1 MSSPSARHLAGVA
14 LVSATLLMTELALT
28 RIFSVV
34 MYYHFAFLAISI
46 ALFGLSASGVFA
58 YVARRRLERYSTDAL
73 LSVESLV
80 YAVTLIVALF
90 FLVRLRV
97 GLNYSPQNLVLMLT
111 IYALAALPFFT
122 GGLVVTLAIS
132 RLSAQVNA
140 VYAADLIGAAGGCL
154 ILIPLLDRL
163 GAPGVVLSAA
173 ALSLAAATLFAPAAF
188 RQRIGGIGALV
199 LLVPIA
205 GQLSGIA
212 GFDVVDTKGHQGDR
226 ILFSKWNS
234 FSRIGVY
241 ERTHGDWSLSPAY
254 KGALPDTRFMDIDS
268 AASTP
273 ILGLAPD
280 LSNAQYLRYELTA
293 LAYHIVGARY
303 SSPEARRPQP
313 TSSPLAT
320 RNQQLATGNQQ
331 PAPSNPASTGFTAL
345 VIGPGG
351 GRDLASAL
359 VFGAARVDGVEIN
372 PIIADEV
379 MRDRFREFSGGIY
392 THPRVRVVVD
402 DGRSFVRRTPERYD
416 VIQASLVD
424 TWAATAAGAYT
435 LTENTLY
442 TVEAFNDYLDHLT
455 DGGVLTITRWVA
467 DGLRLVSLAQAAC
480 EARGWSAADRLAI
493 VRHDRVA
500 TFLLK
505 RTPFTPEESARLR
518 AISSELGF
526 DVLYAPDAA
535 PAGRSQTGGSE
546 DMAPDASEVPN
557 VTRPAQDVIVDG
569 AATGDYARLILAADR
584 EQFYAAY
591 RSDIRP
597 TTDDRPFFFHT
608 TKLAH
613 QFDVAFGRT
622 MLFGNGL
629 SALLTLLGIST
640 GLVALFVVGPLVM
653 TGRGD
658 SRPRGWLA
666 WLVYFGALGAG
677 FMLIEVSVLQRF
689 VLLLGHPV
697 YSLTVTLF
705 SLLLGTGLGAAWSRR
720 FDPAR
725 LRRTGAIGVAT
736 VACLALVVIVVATPV
751 VSWAIP
757 FSRGVRMLI
766 AVAML
771 VPLGVALG
779 IPMPTGLRMLSA
791 HAPQMVAWAWGMNG
805 ALSVLGATLAIF
817 IAMNWGFRVT
827 LLGASATYLIGLAAL
842 LAATQAQPTQSVKPR

>member
-1 MSSPSARHLAGVA
+1 MTSPSRRHLAGVA

-46 ALFGLSASGVFA
+46 ALFGVSASGVFA
-58 YVARRRLERYSTDAL
+58 YVMRRRLDRYSVDAL
-73 LSVESLV
+73 LAVQSVV
-80 YAVTLIVALF
+80 YAISTIVALF
-90 FLVRLRV
+90 WLVRLRV
-97 GLNYSPQNLVLMLT
+97 GMSFSPHNLTLMLT
-111 IYALAALPFFT
+111 IYALAALPFFS
-122 GGLVVTLAIS
+122 GGLVVTLAIA

-163 GAPGVVLSAA
+163 GAPGVVLAAA
-173 ALSLAAATLFAPAAF
+173 ALAIAAAVLFAPGHSRRRVAAA
-188 RQRIGGIGALV
+188 GLV
-199 LLVPIA
+199 VVLVPIA
-205 GQLSGIA
+205 GQLSGRA

-226 ILFSKWNS
+226 ILFSRWNS

-241 ERTHGDWSLSPAY
+241 QRPHGDWSLSPAY
-254 KGALPDTRFMDIDS
+254 KGPLPDTRFMDIDS

-273 ILGLAPD
+273 ILGLASD

-293 LAYHIVGARY
+293 LAYHLKENGLARG
-303 SSPEARRPQP
+303 SALSDAASGDTAARPQ
-313 TSSPLAT
+313 SPS
-320 RNQQLATGNQQ
+320 
-331 PAPSNPASTGFTAL
+331 PAGFTAL

-359 VFGAARVDGVEIN
+359 VFGASRVDGVEIN

-392 THPRVRVVVD
+392 TNPRVRIAVD

-435 LTENTLY
+435 LTENSLY
-442 TVEAFNDYLDHLT
+442 TVDAFGDYLDHLT

-467 DGLRLVSLAQAAC
+467 DGLRLVSLAQEAC
-480 EARGWSAADRLAI
+480 ARRGWPSADRLAI
-493 VRHDRVA
+493 VRQDRVA

-505 RTPFTPEESARLR
+505 KTPFTAGEIGELR
-518 AISSELGF
+518 AVADRLGF
-526 DVLYAPDAA
+526 DVLYAP
-535 PAGRSQTGGSE
+535 GERGTTTRSGSLE
-546 DMAPDASEVPN
+546 ASPQF
-557 VTRPAQDVIVDG
+557 TRPAPDVIVDG
-569 AATGDYARLILAADR
+569 ASTGDYARLITAADR
-584 EQFYAAY
+584 EQFYASY
-591 RSDIRP
+591 RADIRP

-608 TKLAH
+608 TKIKD
-613 QFDVAFGRT
+613 QFDVAFGQK

-629 SALLTLLGIST
+629 SALMTLLGVST
-640 GLVALFVVGPLVM
+640 ALVVLFVIGPLAVA
-653 TGRGD
+653 GRGQA
-658 SRPRGWLA
+658 RPRGWLA

-720 FDPAR
+720 LASVS
-725 LRRTGAIGVAT
+725 LRRNGAMAILIVGAIALAFVA
-736 VACLALVVIVVATPV
+736 VATPI

-757 FSRGVRMLI
+757 FSRGSRMLV

-771 VPLGVALG
+771 MPIGVALG
-779 IPMPTGLRMLSA
+779 IPMPTGMRMLSGR
-791 HAPQMVAWAWGMNG
+791 APQMLAWAWGING

-817 IAMNWGFRVT
+817 IAMNWGFRIA
-827 LLGASATYLIGLAAL
+827 LLTASGTYLIAFAAF
-842 LAATQAQPTQSVKPR
+842 LAATRSSVSSVSEFEDVSTSR

>member
-1 MSSPSARHLAGVA
+1 MSLRPARHLAGVA

-58 YVARRRLERYSTDAL
+58 YVARRRLDRYSTDAL
-73 LSVESLV
+73 LSIESLV

-97 GLNYSPQNLVLMLT
+97 GLNYSPANLVLMLT

-140 VYAADLIGAAGGCL
+140 VYASDLIGAAAGCL

-173 ALSLAAATLFAPAAF
+173 ALALAAAALFAPPPLRA
-188 RQRIGGIGALV
+188 RIGAAGACV
-199 LLVPIA
+199 LLVPLA
-205 GQLSGIA
+205 GQLSGLA
-212 GFDVVDTKGHQGDR
+212 GFDVVDTKGHRGDR

-254 KGALPDTRFMDIDS
+254 KGPLPDTRFMDIDS

-280 LSNAQYLRYELTA
+280 LSNAQYLHYELTA
-293 LAYHIVGARY
+293 LAYHMVGARY
-303 SSPEARRPQP
+303 SALGASRHPSTPGDHLAP
-313 TSSPLAT
+313 SS
-320 RNQQLATGNQQ
+320 QH
-331 PAPSNPASTGFTAL
+331 PAPDGFTAL

-359 VFGAARVDGVEIN
+359 VFGASRVDGVEIN
-372 PIIADEV
+372 PIIANDV
-379 MRDRFREFSGGIY
+379 MRERFRDFSGGIY

-402 DGRSFVRRTPERYD
+402 DGRSFVRRTPDRYD

-442 TVEAFNDYLDHLT
+442 TVEAFNDYLDHLND
-455 DGGVLTITRWVA
+455 DGMLTITRWVA

-480 EARGWSAADRLAI
+480 EARGWPAAERLAI
-493 VRHDRVA
+493 VRQDRVA

-505 RTPFTPEESARLR
+505 KSPFTAAETSRLR
-518 AISSELGF
+518 SVARELGF
-526 DVLYAPDAA
+526 DVLYAPDATGA
-535 PAGRSQTGGSE
+535 GATRSAAAGEAQFTVPAK
-546 DMAPDASEVPN
+546 
-557 VTRPAQDVIVDG
+557 DVIVDG
-569 AATGDYARLILAADR
+569 AATGDYARLILADDR
-584 EQFYAAY
+584 AQFYASY
-591 RSDIRP
+591 RSDISP

-608 TKLAH
+608 TKLEH
-613 QFDVAFGRT
+613 QFDVAFGRS

-629 SALLTLLGIST
+629 SALLTLLGISAA
-640 GLVALFVVGPLVM
+640 LVALFVVGPLLFAS
-653 TGRGD
+653 RGAGAGGG
-658 SRPRGWLA
+658 SLA

-720 FDPAR
+720 FDR
-725 LRRTGAIGVAT
+725 EHLRRTGAVGVAA
-736 VACLALVVIVVATPV
+736 VAVLALAVIAVMTPI

-757 FSRGVRMLI
+757 LPRAARMAV

-779 IPMPTGLRMLSA
+779 VPMPTGLRMLSSESA
-791 HAPQMVAWAWGMNG
+791 QMIPWAWGMNG

-827 LLGASATYLIGLAAL
+827 LLAASATYLVGLIAL
-842 LAATQAQPTQSVKPR
+842 LAATARRA

>member
-1 MSSPSARHLAGVA
+1 MTSPSRRHLAGVA

-46 ALFGLSASGVFA
+46 ALFGVSASGVFA
-58 YVARRRLERYSTDAL
+58 YVMRQRLERYGTDGL
-73 LSVESLV
+73 LAVQSLI
-80 YAVTLIVALF
+80 YAVCTIVALF
-90 FLVRLRV
+90 WLVRLRV
-97 GLNYSPQNLVLMLT
+97 GMSFSPENLRLMLT
-111 IYALAALPFFT
+111 IYALAALPFFA

-163 GAPGVVLSAA
+163 GAPGVVLAAA
-173 ALSLAAATLFAPAAF
+173 ALSIAAAVLFAPAAG
-188 RQRIGGIGALV
+188 RVRIATIGALV

-205 GQLSGIA
+205 GQFSGRA
-212 GFDVVDTKGHQGDR
+212 GFDVVGTKGHQADR
-226 ILFSKWNS
+226 VLFSKWNS

-254 KGALPDTRFMDIDS
+254 TGPLPDTRFMDIDS

-273 ILGLAPD
+273 ILRLEPD
-280 LSNAQYLRYELTA
+280 LSNAQYLRYELTT
-293 LAYHIVGARY
+293 LAYQLK
-303 SSPEARRPQP
+303 P
-313 TSSPLAT
+313 
-320 RNQQLATGNQQ
+320 RN
-331 PAPSNPASTGFTAL
+331 FTAL

-359 VFGAARVDGVEIN
+359 VFGAAHVDGVEIN
-372 PIIADEV
+372 PIIADDV
-379 MRDRFREFSGGIY
+379 MRDRFREYSGGIY
-392 THPRVRVVVD
+392 TNPRVRIAVD
-402 DGRSFVRRTPERYD
+402 DGRSFVRRTPDRYD

-435 LTENTLY
+435 LTENSLY

-455 DGGVLTITRWVA
+455 DDGVLTITRWVA
-467 DGLRLVSLAQAAC
+467 DGLRLVSLAQEAC
-480 EARGWSAADRLAI
+480 ARRGWTAADRLAI
-493 VRHDRVA
+493 VRQDRVA

-505 RTPFTPEESARLR
+505 KTPFTKAEISQLRGVSAR
-518 AISSELGF
+518 LGF
-526 DVLYAPDAA
+526 DVLYTPGQAA
-535 PAGRSQTGGSE
+535 A
-546 DMAPDASEVPN
+546 AASGEAAAQF
-557 VTRPAQDVIVDG
+557 TRPAQDVVVDG
-569 AATGDYARLILAADR
+569 AATGDYARLITAPDR
-584 EQFYAAY
+584 ERFYADY

-608 TKLAH
+608 TKIRD
-613 QFDVAFGRT
+613 QFDVAFGQK

-629 SALLTLLGIST
+629 SALMTLLGIST
-640 GLVALFVVGPLVM
+640 ALVVLFVIGPLVFA
-653 TGRGD
+653 GRGEP
-658 SRPRGWLA
+658 RPRGWLA

-705 SLLLGTGLGAAWSRR
+705 SLLLGTGLGAAWSRQ
-720 FDPAR
+720 FDAAR
-725 LRRTGAIGVAT
+725 LRRTGAIGILT
-736 VACLALVVIVVATPV
+736 VAAVALVFIVVATPIV
-751 VSWAIP
+751 NWAIP
-757 FSRGVRMLI
+757 FSRPLRMVVAAAMLI
-766 AVAML
+766 
-771 VPLGVALG
+771 PIGVALG
-779 IPMPTGLRMLSA
+779 IPMPTGMRILSSR
-791 HAPQMVAWAWGMNG
+791 APQMLAWAWGMNG

-827 LLGASATYLIGLAAL
+827 LLTASVTYLIGLTAL
-842 LAATQAQPTQSVKPR
+842 LSAPQDQPAQ

>member
-1 MSSPSARHLAGVA
+1 MSSRIGRHLAGVA

-28 RIFSVV
+28 RIFSVI

-46 ALFGLSASGVFA
+46 ALFGVSASGVFA
-58 YVARRRLERYSTDAL
+58 YVARRRLDRVSTDAL
-73 LSVESLV
+73 LAAESLI
-80 YAVTLIVALF
+80 YAVCTIVALF
-90 FLVRLRV
+90 WLVRLRV
-97 GLNYSPQNLVLMLT
+97 GLTYSPENLRLMLI
-111 IYALAALPFFT
+111 IYALAALPFFA
-122 GGLVVTLAIS
+122 GGLVVTLAIT
-132 RLSAQVNA
+132 RLSSQINA
-140 VYAADLIGAAGGCL
+140 VYAADLIGAAAGCL
-154 ILIPLLDRL
+154 LLIPLLDRL
-163 GAPGVVLSAA
+163 GAPGVVLAA
-173 ALSLAAATLFAPAAF
+173 AVLSVAAAVLFAPATT
-188 RQRIGGIGALV
+188 RGRIAALAIV
-199 LLVPIA
+199 IVAIPLA
-205 GQLSGIA
+205 GQVSGIA
-212 GFDVVDTKGHQGDR
+212 AFDVVDTKGHRGDR
-226 ILFSKWNS
+226 VLFAKWNS

-254 KGALPDTRFMDIDS
+254 KGPLPDTRFMDIDS

-293 LAYHIVGARY
+293 LAYQLV
-303 SSPEARRPQP
+303 SRPTPDSRLP
-313 TSSPLAT
+313 TP
-320 RNQQLATGNQQ
+320 
-331 PAPSNPASTGFTAL
+331 GFSAL

-351 GRDLASAL
+351 GRDIASAL

-372 PIIADEV
+372 PIIADDV
-379 MRDRFREFSGGIY
+379 MRGQFREFSGGIY
-392 THPRVRVVVD
+392 TNPRVRIAVD
-402 DGRSFVRRTPERYD
+402 DGRSFVRRTPDRYD

-442 TVEAFNDYLDHLT
+442 TVDAFNDYLDHLT
-455 DGGVLTITRWVA
+455 DGGMLTITRWVA

-480 EARGWSAADRLAI
+480 EPRGWSAADRLAI

-505 RTPFTPEESARLR
+505 KTPFTADESARLR
-518 AISSELGF
+518 AIASALGF
-526 DVLYAPDAA
+526 DVLYV
-535 PAGRSQTGGSE
+535 PAEKGSSPASASVEQDGDGRPQT
-546 DMAPDASEVPN
+546 
-557 VTRPAQDVIVDG
+557 TRPAQDVIVDG
-569 AATGDYARLILAADR
+569 AATGDYARLVRAANR
-584 EQFYAAY
+584 EQFYASY

-608 TKLAH
+608 TKLEH
-613 QFDVAFGRT
+613 QFDVAFGKS

-640 GLVALFVVGPLVM
+640 ALVALFVVGPLLLAD
-653 TGRGD
+653 RGQT
-658 SRPRGWLA
+658 RPRGWLA

-677 FMLIEVSVLQRF
+677 FMLIEVAVLQRF

-720 FDPAR
+720 FEAAT
-725 LRRTGAIGVAT
+725 LRRTGAIGV
-736 VACLALVVIVVATPV
+736 VVVALLGVAVIIVAAPIIN
-751 VSWAIP
+751 WAIP
-757 FSRGVRMLI
+757 FSRAARMAI

-771 VPLGVALG
+771 VPLGIALG
-779 IPMPTGLRMLSA
+779 VPMPTGLRILCA
-791 HAPQMVAWAWGMNG
+791 RAPQMIAWAWGMNG

-827 LLGASATYLIGLAAL
+827 LLTASATYLIGLAAL
-842 LAATQAQPTQSVKPR
+842 LTATQPAHDQ

>member
-1 MSSPSARHLAGVA
+1 MTTPARRHLAGVA
-14 LVSATLLMTELALT
+14 LLSAALLMTELALT

-46 ALFGLSASGVFA
+46 ALFGVSASGVFA
-58 YVARRRLERYSTDAL
+58 YVMRARLDRHATDDL
-73 LSVESLV
+73 LSWQSLI
-80 YAVTLIVALF
+80 YAISTIVALF
-90 FLVRLRV
+90 WLVRLRV
-97 GLNYSPQNLVLMLT
+97 GMSFSPHNLTLMLT
-111 IYALAALPFFT
+111 IYALAALPFFA

-132 RLSAQVNA
+132 RLSARVNA

-163 GAPGVVLSAA
+163 GAPGVVLAAA
-173 ALSLAAATLFAPAAF
+173 ALSIAAAILFATPAGRWRVAACGVV
-188 RQRIGGIGALV
+188 I

-205 GQLSGIA
+205 GQLSGRA
-212 GFDVVDTKGHQGDR
+212 AFEVVDTKGHQGDR
-226 ILFSKWNS
+226 VLFSKWNS

-254 KGALPDTRFMDIDS
+254 RGPLPDTRFMDIDS

-273 ILGLAPD
+273 ILRLAPD

-293 LAYHIVGARY
+293 LAYHLKEGI
-303 SSPEARRPQP
+303 
-313 TSSPLAT
+313 
-320 RNQQLATGNQQ
+320 RNQGSGL
-331 PAPSNPASTGFTAL
+331 GFSAL

-359 VFGAARVDGVEIN
+359 VFGASRVDGVEIN
-372 PIIADEV
+372 PIIADDV
-379 MRDRFREFSGGIY
+379 MRDRFREYSGGIY
-392 THPRVRVVVD
+392 TNPRVRIAVD

-435 LTENTLY
+435 LTENSLY
-442 TVEAFNDYLDHLT
+442 TVDAFGDYLDHLT

-467 DGLRLVSLAQAAC
+467 DGLRLVSLAQEAC
-480 EARGWSAADRLAI
+480 ARRGWPAADRLAI
-493 VRHDRVA
+493 VRQDRVA

-505 RTPFTPEESARLR
+505 KTPFSAAEIAQLRAVSAR
-518 AISSELGF
+518 LGF
-526 DVLYAPDAA
+526 DVLYTPGEGGAPLPGAA
-535 PAGRSQTGGSE
+535 GEPAAQF
-546 DMAPDASEVPN
+546 
-557 VTRPAQDVIVDG
+557 TRPAQDVLVDG
-569 AATGDYARLILAADR
+569 AATGDYARLITAPDR
-584 EQFYAAY
+584 ERFYESY

-608 TKLAH
+608 TKIRDQL
-613 QFDVAFGRT
+613 DVAFGQK

-629 SALLTLLGIST
+629 SALMTLLGIST
-640 GLVALFVVGPLVM
+640 TLVVLFVIGPLVLA
-653 TGRGD
+653 GRGQA
-658 SRPRGWLA
+658 RPRGWLA

-720 FDPAR
+720 LDANS
-725 LRRTGAIGVAT
+725 LRRSGAIGVGI
-736 VACLALVVIVVATPV
+736 VAAIALVFLAVATPI

-757 FSRGVRMLI
+757 FSRPTRMLV
-766 AVAML
+766 AVVML
-771 VPLGVALG
+771 VPIGIALG
-779 IPMPTGLRMLSA
+779 IPMPTGMRMLSA
-791 HAPQMVAWAWGMNG
+791 RAPQMLPWAWGMNG

-817 IAMNWGFRVT
+817 IAMNWGFRIT
-827 LLGASATYLIGLAAL
+827 LLTASATYLIGLGAL
-842 LAATQAQPTQSVKPR
+842 LAATGSEARVGT